1 MCGEHSHTELWTLW
15 ATFKT
20 TGIGTACT
28 RCIHYLWVTDRIS
41 DDRRPENIVRKKT
54 SDTKYPLARRKD
66 AQARLVDGQPAS
78 GSHDERTSSTNLQ
91 LPTAPAIGSGGN
103 KLPLRCCRC
112 SPSRHETGIQKQN
125 LTYQEKSVFSSIL
138 VCERPDFFKTRW

>member
-1 MCGEHSHTELWTLW
+1 MHILNNGRCGQLLRLQEKALDACGAFTIYGLQTGFQMTE
-15 ATFKT
+15 
-20 TGIGTACT
+20 
-28 RCIHYLWVTDRIS
+28 
-41 DDRRPENIVRKKT
+41 DRRTLLEKKT
-54 SDTKYPLARRKD
+54 NATKYPLARRKD

-112 SPSRHETGIQKQN
+112 SPSRHEPGIQKQN
-125 LTYQEKSVFSSIL
+125 LTYQERSVFSSIL